1 MKNNST
7 FIDKHKKLLSPP
19 PRVVVQSRTVHHY
32 HKAPSTTISTQQKQ
46 SINRDFLK
54 KMRDEAVE
62 PHTTAIYASNISLNE
77 YRKLRIRQHCEY
89 RQNKP
94 KKHVGRIGSYN
105 FDRRIA
111 TQYLYD
117 ISGGSLNLEQKMV
130 GKWAAMARRAAL
142 TNKTNREQVSL
153 LNKVYVPGVC
163 E

>member
-19 PRVVVQSRTVHHY
+19 PRVVVQTRTVHHY

-89 RQNKP
+89 RQNTQ
-94 KKHVGRIGSYN
+94 KKHVGQIGSYN
-105 FDRRIA
+105 FDSRKA